1 MGVPLAGDFDVA
13 VTKPVDSRM
22 VWTGTASNLNNVP
35 NKYPGLTCYVTG
47 DQNLYVF
54 QGNNIWEK
62 VVTNN
67 VDYVEFNNAGNF
79 NINNTYHGNVI
90 YVNSVFDVTGI
101 VTGNIQHYPIGYNVT
116 IVQQGLGRVTLSG
129 QLPLGVTNRAG
140 FTQTAGQYAIA
151 SLLRLKDTSL
161 FLLYGDII

>member
-1 MGVPLAGDFDVA
+1 MPIPLGGDFKVA
-13 VTKPVDSRM
+13 VTKPIDDRM
-22 VWTGTASNLNNVP
+22 FVNTYNDLNNIQ
-35 NKYPGLTCYVTG
+35 NKYSGLICYVSG
-47 DQNLYVF
+47 EKNLYVF
-54 QGNNIWEK
+54 QGDNIWEK

-90 YVNSVFDVTGI
+90 YVNSVFDVTGV

-129 QLPLGVTNRAG
+129 QLPLGITNRAG

>member
-13 VTKPVDSRM
+13 VTKPIDSRT
-22 VWTGTASNLNNVP
+22 VVTNYSDLNNVS
-35 NKYPGLTCYVTG
+35 NKYTGLVCYVSSEK
-47 DQNLYVF
+47 NLYVF
-54 QGNNIWEK
+54 QGTNTWEK

-79 NINNTYHGNVI
+79 NINNTHHGSVI
-90 YVNSVFDVTGI
+90 YVNSAVDVIGTI
-101 VTGNIQHYPIGYNVT
+101 TGNIQDYPIGYNVT
-116 IVQQGLGRVTLSG
+116 IVQQGLGRITIAAQS
-129 QLPLGVTNRAG
+129 PLAVINRAG

-151 SLLRLKDTSL
+151 SILRLKDTSL